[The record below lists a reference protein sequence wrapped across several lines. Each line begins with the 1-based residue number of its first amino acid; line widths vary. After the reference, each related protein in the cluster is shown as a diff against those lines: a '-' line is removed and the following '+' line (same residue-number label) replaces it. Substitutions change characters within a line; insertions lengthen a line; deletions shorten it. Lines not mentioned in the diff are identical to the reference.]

1 MRIMEQT
8 VVYHTFTDEQL
19 HSLVEETVTTTLQK
33 FGVDFDE
40 AKAHFTSDNRNEP
53 KPIAYW
59 QKKLNVNR
67 TTIWR
72 WTQTGNLKP
81 TYMGKKVFF
90 CQSDFDKL
98 FEKMKDA
105 RFDTKNSKK

>member
-40 AKAHFTSDNRNEP
+40 AKAHFTPDDKNDP

-59 QKKLNVNR
+59 IQKLNVNR

-72 WTQTGNLKP
+72 WTQTYDFFKP
-81 TYMGKKVFF
+81 TPIGKKIFF

-98 FEKMKDA
+98 FEKQKSERMGDGRK
-105 RFDTKNSKK
+105 